1 MSLTKT
7 EKVNILNGLSDN
19 HKEKIAKAIIA
30 AEKKGMAG
38 TGIMDGVKGLGK
50 GLLEILKVVGPTL
63 AKEILLPLIKA
74 KLAGSGLKLAGQK
87 GKGVVLAG
95 GGKYGECAP
104 TTGAPVAVKRG
115 RGRPK
120 KAVVM

>member
-1 MSLTKT
+1 MGLT
-7 EKVNILNGLSDN
+7 DN

-38 TGIMDGVKGLGK
+38 TGLIDGVKGLGK

-87 GKGVVLAG
+87 GKGVKTSGGMYGKGVTLAG
-95 GGKYGECAP
+95 GMCGEMTAP